1 MQIIAIPTHP
11 PPAVVS
17 FRTATLRFARTRSG
31 TYLAIS
37 GEVGHRMRYTV
48 TGYRS
53 EWQAEQC
60 RHVPGRGWV
69 VVDDQAFNT
78 LKAGQHWCEDA
89 ARRGGTPAPLP
100 AAARTDG
107 GTHQPR

>member
-1 MQIIAIPTHP
+1 MQTIAIPTHP

-78 LKAGQHWCEDA
+78 LKAGQQWCEDA